1 MRPVLTAFDPR
12 VLRLLRTTAS
22 AWGLRRGIGLR
33 FAR

>member
-1 MRPVLTAFDPR
+1 MRPALTSLNPR
-12 VLRLLRTTAS
+12 ALRLLFTTAA